1 MVDRLVLK
9 LINQKIVQPD
19 HFEVHEEKG
28 GLRLKPEGL
37 RRFVQHWEK
46 GLIGSGSE
54 GGGTPGGFRAVF
66 FDRLGALLDSLT
78 KEAPYRTHLER

>member
-1 MVDRLVLK
+1 LN

-37 RRFVQHWEK
+37 RKFFQHWEK
-46 GLIGSGSE
+46 NLTGSE
-54 GGGTPGGFRAVF
+54 SVEGEDNMVAGGYRAVF
-66 FDRLGALLDSLT
+66 LNRLGALLDSLSN
-78 KEAPYRTHLER
+78 EVPYRTHLEK